1 MDAKVKYKAKKIK
14 AVFFDI
20 DDTLR
25 RKATGL
31 IPDSIPSVFAE
42 LKKKGITVGIASGRA
57 YYGVVPEIR
66 DLKPDYF
73 VTINGAYILD
83 KNAKPIQKHPISKEV
98 IEEYIGLDRGK

>member
-42 LKKKGITVGIASGRA
+42 LKKKALQLGLPQGVPTTVLCQR
-57 YYGVVPEIR
+57 
-66 DLKPDYF
+66 F
-73 VTINGAYILD
+73 VTSSQIIL
-83 KNAKPIQKHPISKEV
+83 
-98 IEEYIGLDRGK
+98 

>member
-66 DLKPDYF
+66 DLKPD
-73 VTINGAYILD
+73 
-83 KNAKPIQKHPISKEV
+83 
-98 IEEYIGLDRGK
+98 